1 MASRLAPTAFPT
13 ECIHSL
19 PSIHDFVK
27 DFQTLFENGDTEVR
41 TEADTNDF
49 VLVQA
54 DVPIPMQEVSRLTL
68 EEAKT
73 AEQVKV
79 PTSPFVDMIKRE
91 AQEQR
96 AAGALSRTENNA
108 LTYTTSLQPLVDL
121 FYSVKEKS
129 DARTIRQHLLAA
141 WNVDPLKALKLVAFL
156 RDVRD
161 GKGCTEEFYIAA
173 QWLLNS
179 HPETFKH
186 NIVRFCPRFGYWKD
200 LLELLVRDFLG
211 EAGVE
216 KEKSKAAENKRIFS
230 PDQKMKRK
238 LVNAAETPKH
248 RIRKYKSGR
257 TGLIHRDTTEES
269 QESKEPGSLRAKK
282 LRSQARR
289 AEYANMTREEAAKAR
304 ANFAMKVEEKQ
315 RVLQEQVRSERLDK
329 RDNAIIKC
337 RKHWSQR
344 QQWQD
349 LHLSIA
355 QLFDADLYFDK
366 LQLDQTK

>member
-27 DFQTLFENGDTEVR
+27 DFQTLFENEDTEVR

-68 EEAKT
+68 EEAK
-73 AEQVKV
+73 
-79 PTSPFVDMIKRE
+79 
-91 AQEQR
+91 
-96 AAGALSRTENNA
+96 
-108 LTYTTSLQPLVDL
+108 
-121 FYSVKEKS
+121 S
-129 DARTIRQHLLAA
+129 DAQTIRQHLLAA

-200 LLELLVRDFLG
+200 LLELLVRDFL
-211 EAGVE
+211 
-216 KEKSKAAENKRIFS
+216 
-230 PDQKMKRK
+230 
-238 LVNAAETPKH
+238 
-248 RIRKYKSGR
+248 
-257 TGLIHRDTTEES
+257 
-269 QESKEPGSLRAKK
+269 
-282 LRSQARR
+282 
-289 AEYANMTREEAAKAR
+289 
-304 ANFAMKVEEKQ
+304 
-315 RVLQEQVRSERLDK
+315 
-329 RDNAIIKC
+329 
-337 RKHWSQR
+337 
-344 QQWQD
+344 
-349 LHLSIA
+349 
-355 QLFDADLYFDK
+355 
-366 LQLDQTK
+366 